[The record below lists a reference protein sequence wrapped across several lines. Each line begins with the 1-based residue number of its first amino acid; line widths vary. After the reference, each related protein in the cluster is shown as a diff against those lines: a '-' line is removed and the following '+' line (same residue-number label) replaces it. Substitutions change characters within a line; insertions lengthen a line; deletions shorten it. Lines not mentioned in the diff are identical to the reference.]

1 MIRLVRTCD
10 MLLTLSNKEYTRCY
24 VDLVSPGLTLVLTIY
39 TVTK

>member
-1 MIRLVRTCD
+1 MVRLVCTCD
-10 MLLTLSNKEYTRCY
+10 MLVTLSNKEYTRCY